1 MNFGPCPKCGLMQ
14 ILRDKCR
21 SCGKPL
27 GYPAGP
33 APVKSA
39 PPPTEPER
47 PVAAVAS
54 PAPVSPVQQAEPQ
67 RPAAAVEEPA
77 RKSSPVTPSPY
88 PPPLTAEEAVIP
100 VEVPAA
106 KAGPAQTRRLCF
118 KGTGGELFGIQLVNL
133 LLTIVTLGFYSFWA
147 KTKVR
152 NYLWSQTE
160 LEGERFVYHGT
171 ARELMA
177 GSFKVGL
184 LVIVP
189 LVALDFI
196 GKFMGANL
204 VVKVAVTFLAYAMV
218 LVLTPMALAGARRY
232 RLTRTSWRGIRFS
245 FRGVMKEFVVLFL
258 SGGFLTAITLGLYYP
273 FFDARRQAFM
283 VNNAFFGN
291 RAFLFDGQGRDLFKP
306 FLVAMLLFIPTL
318 GLSWVWYAA
327 ARQRYFWDH
336 TRLDDVRFRC
346 TVTFGQLLVLYLT
359 NFLLLAVTLGL
370 AWSWVMVRNI
380 RFTFTYLSLE
390 GGMDLSMVRQEAQTA
405 TATGDA
411 LAGFMDAGLDV
422 GY

>member
-14 ILRDKCR
+14 IMRDKCR

-27 GYPAGP
+27 GYPA
-33 APVKSA
+33 
-39 PPPTEPER
+39 
-47 PVAAVAS
+47 S
-54 PAPVSPVQQAEPQ
+54 PAPVNAEPPPAPEVAK
-67 RPAAAVEEPA
+67 PAAADPA
-77 RKSSPVTPSPY
+77 RKSVPVIPLPDPPPVTAGE
-88 PPPLTAEEAVIP
+88 TAVP
-100 VEVPAA
+100 VEAPLN
-106 KAGPAQTRRLCF
+106 KAEPEQTHRLCF
-118 KGTGGELFGIQLVNL
+118 KGAGGELFGIQLVNL

-160 LEGERFVYHGT
+160 LQGERFVYHGT

-184 LVIVP
+184 LVFVP
-189 LVALDFI
+189 LMALDLV

-204 VVKVAVTFLAYAMV
+204 VVKVIVTFLAYAMI

-245 FRGVMKEFVVLFL
+245 FRGAIKEFVVLFL

-273 FFDARRQAFM
+273 FFDVHRQAFM
-283 VNNAFFGN
+283 TNNAFFGN
-291 RAFLFDGQGRDLFKP
+291 RAFQFDGKGRDLFKP

-318 GLSWVWYAA
+318 GLSWVWFAA
-327 ARQRYFWDH
+327 ARQRYFWERTH
-336 TRLDDVRFRC
+336 LDGVRFKC
-346 TVTFGQLLVLYLT
+346 TVTGGQLLFLYLT
-359 NFLLLAVTLGL
+359 NFILLAVTFGL

-380 RFTFTYLSLE
+380 RFTFTYLTLE
-390 GGMDLSMVRQEAQTA
+390 GGMDLSMVRQEVQTA